1 MRYSQE
7 HKARTHQRI
16 IKEAASRFR
25 RDGIGATGLQ
35 PLMRALGLT
44 HGGFYAHFRSKNEL
58 VERALQEA
66 AGELNS
72 HCEDLFSGS
81 EPLPTFIDSYLS
93 EWHRSTPEQGCP
105 LTTMSCELGQRRA
118 PCAITDNIINTR
130 LEQISEVLGPKDSTK
145 SLVILATLVGALI
158 LSRSAKDQDLA
169 INILSTTRRY
179 LKTELKKAGH

>member
-44 HGGFYAHFRSKNEL
+44 HGGFYAHFRSKSDL

-66 AGELNS
+66 AGELDR
-72 HCEDLFSGS
+72 HCDDIFSRS
-81 EPLPTFIDSYLS
+81 EALPEFIDSYLS

-105 LTTMSCELGQRRA
+105 LTTMSCELGQRGV
-118 PCAITDNIINTR
+118 PSPITDSVINTR
-130 LEQISEVLGPKDSTK
+130 LGQISETLGPENTTESV
-145 SLVILATLVGALI
+145 VILATLVGALI
-158 LSRSAKDQDLA
+158 LSRSAKDQELA
-169 INILSTTRRY
+169 LNILDKTRIH
-179 LKTELKKAGH
+179 LKTELKKADQ